1 MKKLLIIK
9 CGAAGDVVRTTTLLH
24 PYQNWEI
31 DWLISPENRQLLL
44 NDRLH
49 ALYDSPAQLPDTEYD
64 LVINLE
70 DDAAYVADVLKRVS
84 YKRIFGAVM
93 NDAGTIGYTD
103 DAAGWFDMGLI
114 SRHGLARANELK
126 YLNRRTYQD
135 LIFDGLGLRFTNEPY
150 VMPSPLPASDLRG
163 DIAVAPTA
171 GKRWPMKNWYYTNDL
186 IEALSKTY
194 RVTTLPTRPTMLDH
208 IADISNHKFVIAPD
222 SLPMHLAIGLGI
234 PCLSVFPCTGPWEI
248 HDYGL
253 LTKIESPKL
262 AQYFFGRDY
271 IEDAVQCVPFDEVH
285 GIAVKLLKKYIG

>member
-24 PYQNWEI
+24 PYRDWEI

-44 NDRLH
+44 NDRVR
-49 ALYDSPAQLPDTEYD
+49 ALFDSPDQLPASEYD

-70 DDAAYVADVLKRVS
+70 DDAAYVADVLPRIR

-93 NDAGTIGYTD
+93 DGANTIGYTD

-114 SRHGLARANELK
+114 SRYGLDRANELK
-126 YLNRRTYQD
+126 YLNRRSYQEI
-135 LIFDGLGLRFTNEPY
+135 IFDGLGLRFNGEPY
-150 VMPSPLPASDLRG
+150 VMPSPLPSSECHG

-171 GKRWPMKNWYYTNDL
+171 GKRWPMKNWYYTGKL
-186 IEALSKTY
+186 IETLSKKY
-194 RVTTLPTRPTMLDH
+194 RVTTLPVRPTMLDH
-208 IADISNHKFVIAPD
+208 IADIRNHKFVIAPD
-222 SLPMHLAIGLGI
+222 SLPMHLAIGLVI

-253 LTKIESPKL
+253 LTKVESPKL

-271 IEDAVQCVPFDEVH
+271 IEDAVSCIPFD
-285 GIAVKLLKKYIG
+285 AVYSIVEGLLKKHNI